1 MPKFSP
7 QCCASTPAPAP
18 CRTTRS
24 GRYPTGSSSPG
35 SNRPPVRTPPR
46 CPSRPRPFTMPNPL
60 LNPLTV
66 AFVLASYTPNAPA
79 GMERATAGLAH
90 GLRELGHRSL
100 LFTAAPVIPNDGM
113 LTLNSVEVTFPCDDQ
128 HLRHAISTHHVTA
141 ELRGLYREHHVDIVV
156 YVDALWGLGRI
167 APACGVRSVLAMHV
181 VGHGQ
186 DLHPALVRTD
196 LVIAPSPVVL
206 GQARDRGYRPDRWQ
220 LVPNPLLHHRA
231 PPPDQQREN
240 LRRHGPIRI
249 LARLGPEKNI
259 PALLDAARLIER
271 PIDVAVGVAGFEI
284 TTGRQA
290 TELDRC
296 HYAVAHLSLGTIRIG
311 LDWPHV
317 PGWLAQ
323 AAAVIVPSVRESF
336 GLVALEAMSVGAPV
350 IAFDIG
356 NLPALIGTGDGA
368 GEAIVARADGE
379 HGLWRAAEDL
389 L

>member
-100 LFTAAPVIPNDGM
+100 LITAASPVALDDGM
-113 LTLNSVEVTFPCDDQ
+113 LALRSVEVAFPCDDQ
-128 HLRHAISTHHVTA
+128 QLRYATSTPRVAA
-141 ELRGLYREHHVDIVV
+141 ELRELYREHRVDIAV

-167 APACGVRSVLAMHV
+167 APACGGVRSVLDMHV
-181 VGHGQ
+181 IGHDE
-186 DLHPALVRTD
+186 DLHPALARTD
-196 LVIAPSPVVL
+196 LVIAPSPIVL
-206 GQARDRGYRPDRWQ
+206 AQARDRGYQPDHWQ
-220 LVPNPLLHHRA
+220 LVPNPLLHHHS
-231 PPPDQQREN
+231 PPADPQRET
-240 LRRHGPIRI
+240 LRQHGPIRI

-259 PALLDAARLIER
+259 PAL
-271 PIDVAVGVAGFEI
+271 
-284 TTGRQA
+284 
-290 TELDRC
+290 
-296 HYAVAHLSLGTIRIG
+296 
-311 LDWPHV
+311 
-317 PGWLAQ
+317 
-323 AAAVIVPSVRESF
+323 
-336 GLVALEAMSVGAPV
+336 
-350 IAFDIG
+350 
-356 NLPALIGTGDGA
+356 
-368 GEAIVARADGE
+368 
-379 HGLWRAAEDL
+379 
-389 L
+389 